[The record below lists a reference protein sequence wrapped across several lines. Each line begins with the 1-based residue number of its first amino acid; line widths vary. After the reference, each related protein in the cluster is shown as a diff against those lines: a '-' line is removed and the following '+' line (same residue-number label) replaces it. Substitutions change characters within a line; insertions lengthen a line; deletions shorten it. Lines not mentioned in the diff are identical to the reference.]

1 MKIGLLK
8 QVVGFQKIKLKHNKI
23 MLSSQRIKQIEVVE
37 ELTKSYYG
45 EEAYSG
51 GALLERMNEDY
62 ANLKITE
69 KEWKEYIKQKLKNAT
84 DEYILLHQ
92 QYFDT
97 SRHFSNY

>member
-37 ELTKSYYG
+37 ELTKAYYG
-45 EEAYSG
+45 EEAYSE

-62 ANLKITE
+62 ADLKITE
-69 KEWKEYIKQKLKNAT
+69 KEWESYIKQKLKNADT
-84 DEYILLHQ
+84 EYILLHQ

-97 SRHFSNY
+97 SRYFANY